1 MLHQVEAGLGGVVA
15 QRAVVD
21 ARLGAVGA
29 VLLLQVLRVGREE
42 RRLVRWRSEGLWGGH
57 FEDGSKGCA
66 CLFGK

>member
-42 RRLVRWRSEGLWGGH
+42 RRLVRWRSEG
-57 FEDGSKGCA
+57 FRVA
-66 CLFGK
+66 F